1 MKNRDVSVSSAQGMH
16 LSKTLNI
23 VETVSLAA
31 SDISPTSG
39 VFLNMPVAIAM
50 VGTGSF
56 LVSLMAG
63 IIAIC
68 VALTMAEIGSAFPKS
83 GGIYSVIHR
92 VMGKKVGFLALV
104 AYLVEGVFIPAV
116 TSMGSATYLAAVFP
130 ALKVNLLAPA
140 LMLIAMLISIAN
152 ISSTGKFTTFL
163 LALEL
168 LVVLTITIACLL
180 NLKQPVSVLFSTQ
193 VIHGNSFSNVS
204 WPTIFSTIA
213 VMLFSFNGFDSA
225 LNFSEEMSGNQKS
238 IGRSVFGAAS
248 IGIIAQLIPLAVIL
262 LAAPS
267 LKGFL
272 KSSNPILYVSND
284 VLGPTMHDFLS
295 LGISLAMFACTIS
308 VLLQFSRVLYTSGR
322 DNMWPKTINHF
333 LQSIHPKFKTPWK
346 ATLFLGVVDIF
357 LNFVSNLGDL
367 ISFTSVLV
375 VLLYA
380 LIGIC
385 DIIARGKKVSFPYKN
400 TFGIMAPIITIVAS
414 VYVLSRQTFINLLIS
429 LVILAV
435 SFIYVSLFKKADT
448 IDLNL

>member
-39 VFLNMPVAIAM
+39 VFLNMPVAIVM

-63 IIAIC
+63 IIAVC
-68 VALTMAEIGSAFPKS
+68 VALTMAEVGSAFPKS

-92 VMGKKVGFLALV
+92 VMGKKIGFLALV

-213 VMLFSFNGFDSA
+213 VTLFSFNG
-225 LNFSEEMSGNQKS
+225 L
-238 IGRSVFGAAS
+238 
-248 IGIIAQLIPLAVIL
+248 IL
-262 LAAPS
+262 L
-267 LKGFL
+267 
-272 KSSNPILYVSND
+272 
-284 VLGPTMHDFLS
+284 
-295 LGISLAMFACTIS
+295 
-308 VLLQFSRVLYTSGR
+308 
-322 DNMWPKTINHF
+322 
-333 LQSIHPKFKTPWK
+333 
-346 ATLFLGVVDIF
+346 
-357 LNFVSNLGDL
+357 
-367 ISFTSVLV
+367 
-375 VLLYA
+375 
-380 LIGIC
+380 
-385 DIIARGKKVSFPYKN
+385 
-400 TFGIMAPIITIVAS
+400 
-414 VYVLSRQTFINLLIS
+414 
-429 LVILAV
+429 
-435 SFIYVSLFKKADT
+435 
-448 IDLNL
+448 